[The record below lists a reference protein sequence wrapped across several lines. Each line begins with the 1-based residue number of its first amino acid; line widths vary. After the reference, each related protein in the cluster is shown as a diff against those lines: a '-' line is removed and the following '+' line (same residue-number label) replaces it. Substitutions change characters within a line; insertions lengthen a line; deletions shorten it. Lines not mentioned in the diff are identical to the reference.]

1 MQSKKPEKTVD
12 RKKKILFVE
21 DEPDQVT
28 MITLRLEKNGYEVIS
43 CSDGETGLKK
53 AAEEKPDLILLDVI
67 LPGMDGLEI
76 CRLLRANPV
85 TKTIPIVSTTAAG
98 ADDVEKSC
106 LAAGANACVRKPYDS
121 ADLLAKI
128 RRLIGK

>member
-1 MQSKKPEKTVD
+1 MQSKNPE
-12 RKKKILFVE
+12 RIAAKKKKVLFVE
-21 DEPDQVT
+21 DEPDQIT
-28 MITLRLEKNGYEVIS
+28 MITLRLEKSGYEVVS

-53 AAEEKPDLILLDVI
+53 AVEEKPDLILLDVI

-85 TKTIPIVSTTAAG
+85 TRAIPVISTTAAG
-98 ADDVEKSC
+98 ADDVERSC

-121 ADLLAKI
+121 VDLLAKI
-128 RRLIGK
+128 KRLIGK